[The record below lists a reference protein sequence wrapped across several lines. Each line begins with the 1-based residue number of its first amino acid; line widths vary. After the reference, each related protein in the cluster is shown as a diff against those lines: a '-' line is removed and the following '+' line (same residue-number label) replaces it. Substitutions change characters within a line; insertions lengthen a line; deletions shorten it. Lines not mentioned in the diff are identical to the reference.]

1 MSPVLASRDNPESL
15 KLTSPI
21 PLTVHPAAVYLAGLS
36 EGSRPTMTRSLTAI
50 AIMLTN
56 GKCDLYTIDWSKL
69 RYQHTA
75 AIQAALLKKY
85 ETTTAKKMMSALRRV
100 LAEARKLELM
110 DAASYQQAMELQSIK
125 VSQRLKGRA
134 LTRAEISALIEVCI
148 NERSWQG
155 IRDVALIAILR
166 GTGLRRAEVVK
177 LKLTDF
183 DCQTGAVEVR
193 SGKGGKDRTVY
204 LPQMAIPFVIDWW
217 KVRGKK
223 PGALLCPV
231 RKGGSI
237 EIRHMSPQA
246 VLLVMQKRAR
256 QAGIKTFSPH
266 DFRRTFCSDLLDAG
280 VDLVTVQKLA
290 GHASPITTAKYD
302 RRGEETKRNAV
313 QNLRF

>member
-50 AIMLTN
+50 AMMLTN
-56 GKCDLYTIDWSKL
+56 GECDLYTIDWSKL

-134 LTRAEISALIEVCI
+134 LTRAEITALIEVCI

-183 DCQTGAVEVR
+183 DCQTGAVEVL

-204 LPQMAIPFVIDWW
+204 LPQTAIPFVVDWL

-231 RKGGSI
+231 RKGGAI

-256 QAGIKTFSPH
+256 QAGIKTGASH
-266 DFRRTFCSDLLDAG
+266 LCS
-280 VDLVTVQKLA
+280 K
-290 GHASPITTAKYD
+290 
-302 RRGEETKRNAV
+302 
-313 QNLRF
+313 